1 VPVEQLLPRDEAAA
15 ADAEQQS
22 AKLAVDLL
30 KLSQLSGQ
38 PFEMLIR
45 FLRMIQVQRQDF
57 NGKVITVRG
66 DDTRAI
72 AAMLDV
78 PVDQV
83 GQRLDALDLL
93 YRPA

>member
-1 VPVEQLLPRDEAAA
+1 MPKNNRPILANSLMRGLLALECFSPEKARLSLAQL
-15 ADAEQQS
+15 
-22 AKLAVDLL
+22 
-30 KLSQLSGQ
+30 
-38 PFEMLIR
+38 
-45 FLRMIQVQRQDF
+45 
-57 NGKVITVRG
+57 
-66 DDTRAI
+66 

>member
-1 VPVEQLLPRDEAAA
+1 VPA
-15 ADAEQQS
+15 ADGEAE
-22 AKLAVDLL
+22 ARKKLAVDLL

-38 PFEMLIR
+38 PFEMLTR
-45 FLRMIQVQRQDF
+45 FLKMIQVQRQDF

-72 AAMLDV
+72 SAMLDV

-93 YRPA
+93 YRP